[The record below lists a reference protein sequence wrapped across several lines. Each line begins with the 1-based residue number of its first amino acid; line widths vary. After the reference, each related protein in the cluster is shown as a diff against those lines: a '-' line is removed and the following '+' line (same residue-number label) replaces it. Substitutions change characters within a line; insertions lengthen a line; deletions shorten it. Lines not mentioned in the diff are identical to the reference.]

1 MGRAFEFRK
10 GRKMKRWDQMSKA
23 FTKFGKE
30 ISIAVKLSGPDP
42 ENNPRL
48 RAVIQNAK
56 GVNMPKDR
64 IENAIKRASDK
75 NEKDFEEIVYEGY
88 GPKGVG
94 IVIECATD
102 NPNRTVANIRSYFS
116 RGGGE
121 LGKTGSL
128 EFMFDRLGLF
138 TIHAEGKDIEELELE
153 LIDFGLEEIE
163 HEGEEIILTT
173 SFTDFGKMQKALEER
188 NIEIVNAEL
197 QRIPTTYAE
206 VSPEDRIAIDK
217 LLEKIEDD
225 EDVQN
230 VFNNMKPEEG
240 EED

>member
-30 ISIAVKLSGPDP
+30 ISMAVKAGGPDP
-42 ENNPRL
+42 DSNSRL
-48 RAVIQNAK
+48 RVIIQNAK

-64 IENAIKRASDK
+64 IEGAIKRASDK
-75 NEKDFEEIVYEGY
+75 SEKDFEEIVYEGY

-94 IVIECATD
+94 ILIECATD
-102 NPNRTVANIRSYFS
+102 NPTRTVANIRTYFN

-128 EFMFDRLGLF
+128 DFMFDRVGIF
-138 TIHAEGKDIEELELE
+138 TISAEGQDIEELEFE

-163 HEGEEIILTT
+163 ADENELIITT
-173 SFTDFGKMQKALEER
+173 SFTDFGKMQAALEER
-188 NIEIVNAEL
+188 GIEVINAAL
-197 QRIPTTYAE
+197 QRLPTSYAE
-206 VSPEDRIAIDK
+206 VDGEER
-217 LLEKIEDD
+217 EKIEAMVEKMEDD
-225 EDVQN
+225 DDVQN
-230 VFNNMKPEEG
+230 VFHNMKPE
-240 EED
+240 

>member
-23 FTKFGKE
+23 FTKYGKE
-30 ISIAVKLSGPDP
+30 ISMAVKSGGTDP
-42 ENNPRL
+42 ELNARL

-56 GVNMPKDR
+56 SVNMPKDR
-64 IENAIKRASDK
+64 IEGAIKRASDK
-75 NEKDFEEIVYEGY
+75 SEKDFEEIVYEGY

-121 LGKTGSL
+121 LGKSGSL

-138 TIHAEGKDIEELELE
+138 TINAEGQDLEELELE
-153 LIDFGLEEIE
+153 LIDFGLQDIE
-163 HEGEEIILTT
+163 NEGNEIIITT

-188 NIEIVNAEL
+188 GVSIINSEL
-197 QRIPTTYAE
+197 QRIPTSYTE
-206 VSPEDRIAIDK
+206 VSADDREAIEK
-217 LLEKIEDD
+217 MLEKIEEDD
-225 EDVQN
+225 DVTN
-230 VFNNMKPEEG
+230 VFHNMQPEA
-240 EED
+240 

>member
-23 FTKFGKE
+23 FTKYGKE
-30 ISIAVKLSGPDP
+30 ISMAVKAGGPDP
-42 ENNPRL
+42 ELNARL

-56 GVNMPKDR
+56 SVNMPKDR
-64 IENAIKRASDK
+64 IEGAIKRASDK
-75 NEKDFEEIVYEGY
+75 SEKDFEEIVYEGY

-121 LGKTGSL
+121 LGKSGSL

-138 TIHAEGKDIEELELE
+138 TINAEGQNLEDLELE
-153 LIDFGLEEIE
+153 LIDFGLQDIE
-163 HEGEEIILTT
+163 VEGNEIIITT
-173 SFTDFGKMQKALEER
+173 SFPDFGKMQKALEER
-188 NIEIVNAEL
+188 GVSIINSEL
-197 QRIPTTYAE
+197 QRIPTSYTE
-206 VSPEDRIAIDK
+206 VSAEDREAIEK
-217 LLEKIEDD
+217 MLEKIEEDD
-225 EDVQN
+225 DVTN
-230 VFNNMKPEEG
+230 VFHNMQPEG
-240 EED
+240 

>member
-30 ISIAVKLSGPDP
+30 ISIAVKEGGPDP
-42 ENNPRL
+42 DTNSRL
-48 RAVIQNAK
+48 RVVIQNAK

-64 IENAIKRASDK
+64 IEAAIKRASDK
-75 NEKDFEEIVYEGY
+75 SEKAYEEVVYEGY

-94 IVIECATD
+94 ILLECATD
-102 NPNRTVANIRSYFS
+102 NPTRTVANVRSYFN

-128 EFMFDRLGLF
+128 DFMFDRVGIF
-138 TIHAEGKDIEELELE
+138 TIEAGDHDIEELELE

-163 HEGEEIILTT
+163 ADENEFIITT
-173 SFTDFGKMQKALEER
+173 SFTDFGKMQAELENR
-188 NIEIVNAEL
+188 GIIVVNSEL
-197 QRIPTTYAE
+197 QRLPTSYAE
-206 VSPEDRIAIDK
+206 VSGEEREQIETM
-217 LLEKIEDD
+217 LEKMEDD
-225 EDVQN
+225 DDVQN
-230 VFNNMKPEEG
+230 VFHNMKPE
-240 EED
+240 

>member
-23 FTKFGKE
+23 FTKYGKE
-30 ISIAVKLSGPDP
+30 IAMAVKVGGPDP
-42 ENNPRL
+42 TLNARL

-64 IENAIKRASDK
+64 IESAIKRASDK
-75 NEKDFEEIVYEGY
+75 SEKDFEEIVYEGY

-128 EFMFDRLGLF
+128 EFMFDRLGMF
-138 TIHAEGKDIEELELE
+138 TIHAEGQDMDELELE
-153 LIDFGLEEIE
+153 LIDFGMEDIE
-163 HEGEEIILTT
+163 HDGEEIIITT

-188 NIEIVNAEL
+188 NIHIINAEL
-197 QRIPTTYAE
+197 QRVPTSYTEVTEAE
-206 VSPEDRIAIDK
+206 REQIEK
-217 LLEKIEDD
+217 LLDKIEED

-230 VFNNMKPEEG
+230 VFNNMKPE
-240 EED
+240 